1 MLLLCAATGLAVAS
15 SLSVKRSQISAIR
28 DALKSADRYFRLTLA
43 MDAGMSTSSAS
54 SAEGSKSVADA
65 FKAVAVVWVMTRRQ
79 VAQLGYILTS
89 LNVAYFGLLWMYT
102 NDMTT
107 PMVAAMLHAG
117 TEFWFVAAEHEAA
130 KKKGKRVPVVK
141 KRATGTSDE

>member
-1 MLLLCAATGLAVAS
+1 M
-15 SLSVKRSQISAIR
+15 KRSQITAIR
-28 DALKSADRYFRLTLA
+28 DALRSADRYFRLTLA
-43 MDAGMSTSSAS
+43 MDAGTSSSSTS
-54 SAEGSKSVADA
+54 SAEGSKTVADA

-102 NDMTT
+102 DDMTT

-117 TEFWFVAAEHEAA
+117 TEFWFVAAEHKAA
-130 KKKGKRVPVVK
+130 KKRGKRVRVLK
-141 KRATGTSDE
+141 KKSKESDEE